1 MTGDPETDADKKTAF
16 PDFRS
21 INIGDL
27 NWIGRLLLLAIV
39 PMTFA
44 LAFLL
49 FNWFQFLLPN
59 HFGKDAALLLAIVI
73 GIISLLVLFAVSYL
87 LAHFN
92 ISTFKKRS

>member
-1 MTGDPETDADKKTAF
+1 MTGEPETDADKKTGG

-39 PMTFA
+39 PLTFA

-49 FNWFQFLLPN
+49 FNWFQSLLPN
-59 HFGKDAALLLAIVI
+59 HFGTDAALLLAITI
-73 GIISLLVLFAVSYL
+73 GIFSLLVLFAGKYL
-87 LAHFN
+87 LAYFG
-92 ISTFKKRS
+92 ISIFKKR

>member
-1 MTGDPETDADKKTAF
+1 MTSEPETDVDEKAAC

-39 PMTFA
+39 PLTFA

-49 FNWFQFLLPN
+49 FNWFQSLLPN
-59 HFGKDAALLLAIVI
+59 HFGTDAALLLAVTI
-73 GIISLLVLFAVSYL
+73 GIISLLVLFAGNFL
-87 LAHFN
+87 LAYFG
-92 ISTFKKRS
+92 ISIFKKR

>member
-1 MTGDPETDADKKTAF
+1 MTSDPETDTDKNTGC

-21 INIGDL
+21 ITIGDL
-27 NWIGRLLLLAIV
+27 NWTGRLLLLAIV

-49 FNWFQFLLPN
+49 FNWFQSLLPN

-73 GIISLLVLFAVSYL
+73 GIISLLVLFAVNYL
-87 LAHFN
+87 LTHFG
-92 ISTFKKRS
+92 ISIFKKL

>member
-1 MTGDPETDADKKTAF
+1 MTSEPETDVDEKAAC

-49 FNWFQFLLPN
+49 FNWFQSLLPN
-59 HFGKDAALLLAIVI
+59 HFGTDAALLLAITI
-73 GIISLLVLFAVSYL
+73 GIISLLVLFAGNFL
-87 LAHFN
+87 LAYFG
-92 ISTFKKRS
+92 ISIFKKR